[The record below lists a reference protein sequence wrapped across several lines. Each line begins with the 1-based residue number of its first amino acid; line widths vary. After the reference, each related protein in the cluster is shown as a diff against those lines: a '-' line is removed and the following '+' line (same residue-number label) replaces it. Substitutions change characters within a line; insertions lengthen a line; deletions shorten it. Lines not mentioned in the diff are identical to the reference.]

1 MARNTLVVQDS
12 LAAREARLAAAREQ
26 RHGTQVMTI
35 EQLAARLAGGFA
47 RPIDGASLRGALKAA
62 LRATQIG
69 ELEGIKSL
77 PGMID
82 AAAQTLQKTWRAG
95 IDLAAS
101 AQAHPR
107 LDAVAKLETAVLAQ
121 LPAGMLRPADLV
133 AVATRR
139 IAHAAAVLGRVEIT
153 GQSDLARCWR
163 SLVVALAEQIPV
175 QWTSGPRPTPT
186 WLEGSAIAVS
196 HAAPTAPAVTAVSAA
211 TPYHEAIEAMRWVRE
226 LLASGQAAPSEIAI
240 ASASTAEYDDFF
252 LSLSADA
259 KLDLHFVHGV
269 RSVATRDGQAAAALA
284 EIVVRGLSQSRL
296 RRLATLCR
304 DAALFDALPEGW
316 MRIMPVDA
324 PLSSLPAWQRLL
336 ARLKA
341 EDWPDNQDHGADV
354 LALVGRLDGG
364 PMAAPEIGEALLKG
378 RALAIWREA
387 LLAGP
392 ATSIDVTL
400 EGLKRSDERE
410 ACANVAWMPAS
421 ALAGSPRRYV
431 RLLGLNA
438 SRWPRCNAED
448 ALIPEHII
456 PAAEFNPRPVSAAD
470 RLDFETILSTTAA
483 QVVLSHAR
491 RDGEGRQLGRSPLLN
506 AYGTQTFLS
515 RHGVPVHAFSETD
528 RLMSRPSEFRALPQ
542 ALSAQACW
550 NDWRSTE
557 ITAHDGLV
565 RDGHPL
571 VLAIL
576 ERKQS
581 ASSLQRLLRDPLG
594 YLWTYALGWSEQK
607 SAAESL
613 ILDALSIGNLVH
625 AVLDLALRD
634 LERTQGAANADPD
647 AVAAAVERAA
657 SVVAGEWESVQA
669 LPPGVIWRRT
679 LDDARAMARTALNWR
694 DAALP
699 AGRAYA
705 EVAFG
710 GATPKSEADLPWNA
724 QARVEI
730 PDTGFH
736 ISGYVDRLDIADNG
750 KRAHVRDYKTG
761 RTPDE
766 SIQVNGGSELQRCL
780 YAFAVK
786 VLLGDGVTVSASLFY
801 PRDSSNFVLEDADAV
816 LGKIVGWLKE
826 ARTSFA
832 AGAALP
838 GPNAAASTNALAF
851 ALPANASLT
860 YCKRKAQAAA
870 ERLGNFTKI
879 WEAP

>member
-26 RHGTQVMTI
+26 RHGKQVMTI

-47 RPIDGASLRGALKAA
+47 RPIDGESLRGALKAA
-62 LRATQIG
+62 LRETQIG
-69 ELEGIKSL
+69 ELDSIKLL

-82 AAAQTLQKTWRAG
+82 AAAQTLQKAWRAG
-95 IDLAAS
+95 IDLAAR
-101 AQAHPR
+101 AQAHAR
-107 LDAVAKLETAVLAQ
+107 LDAVAKLEGAALAQ
-121 LPAGMLRPADLV
+121 LPPGMMRPADLV
-133 AVATRR
+133 AAATRR
-139 IAHAAAVLGRVEIT
+139 MAHAAAVLGRVEVA
-153 GQSDLARCWR
+153 GQTDLAPCWR
-163 SLVVALAEQIPV
+163 SLLATLAEHIPV
-175 QWTSGPRPTPT
+175 QWSGGPRPTPA
-186 WLEGSAIAVS
+186 WLEGSAIAIAR
-196 HAAPTAPAVTAVSAA
+196 AAPTAPAVTAVSAA
-211 TPYHEAIEAMRWVRE
+211 TPYHEAVEALRWVRE

-259 KLDLHFVHGV
+259 NLDLHFVHGV

-304 DAALFDALPEGW
+304 DAALFEALPEGW
-316 MRIMPVDA
+316 MRIMPADA

-341 EDWPDNQDHGADV
+341 EDWPDSQDHGAAM
-354 LALVGRLDGG
+354 LALVERLDGG
-364 PMAAPEIGEALLKG
+364 PEAAPEIGAALLKG

-410 ACANVAWMPAS
+410 ACVSVAWMPAS
-421 ALAGSPRRYV
+421 ALAGSPRRFV

-438 SRWPRCNAED
+438 SRWPRDNAED

-456 PAAEFNPRPVSAAD
+456 ASAEFNPQPVGAAD
-470 RLDFETILSTTAA
+470 RLDFETILSTTVA

-491 RDGEGRQLGRSPLLN
+491 RNGEGRQLGRSPLLN

-515 RHGVPVHAFSETD
+515 RHGIPVHAFSETD
-528 RLMSRPSEFRALPQ
+528 RLMSRPSEFRSLPQ
-542 ALSAQACW
+542 ALSAKACW

-607 SAAESL
+607 SAAEPL
-613 ILDALSIGNLVH
+613 MLDALSIGNLVH

-634 LERTQGAANADPD
+634 LERTQGAANAAPD

-657 SVVAGEWESVQA
+657 TVVAGEWESEQA

-679 LDDARAMARTALNWR
+679 LDDARSMARTALNWH
-694 DAALP
+694 DDALP

-705 EVAFG
+705 EVPFG
-710 GATPKSEADLPWNA
+710 GSAPKSEADIPWDA

-736 ISGYVDRLDIADNG
+736 ISGYIDRLDIAGNG

-786 VLLGDGVTVSASLFY
+786 VLLDDDVTVSASLFY

-816 LGKIVGWLKE
+816 LGKLVGWLKE

-851 ALPANASLT
+851 ALPANASAT

-870 ERLGNFTKI
+870 ERLGTFTEI
-879 WEAP
+879 WEAQ